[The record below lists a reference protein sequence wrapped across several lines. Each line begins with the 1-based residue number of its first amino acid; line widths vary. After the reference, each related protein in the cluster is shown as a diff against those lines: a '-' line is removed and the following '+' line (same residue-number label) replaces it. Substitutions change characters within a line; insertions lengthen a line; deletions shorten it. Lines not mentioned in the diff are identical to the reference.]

1 VSTAPDHPGTI
12 VFVDGDTNEETEEQ
26 AVDVPESIRFAE
38 TPEGLV
44 PVVRVVARTAGTR
57 RIIREYGPNGELLR
71 STVQIAET

>member
-1 VSTAPDHPGTI
+1 VSAAPDHPGTI

-44 PVVRVVARTAGTR
+44 PVVRVVARTSGTR